1 MGSASFDTVL
11 GNLLPFQEIRRNI
24 SCEMSIRIF
33 SDVSNIPTR
42 ALEGRRVTRASRKVL
57 GEISGANIPRAAVGG
72 KRKSNV
78 VGNLRLGQKKASCQ
92 TKTKVGVK
100 RTVKVVT
107 KDEEQQVEEIPMEV
121 EQSDAVSRRIPDGV
135 TDIDAEDASNPQ
147 LCTEYAQE
155 IYAYLRQLEKRGAV
169 RFDFL
174 SGCPITEKM
183 RAVLID
189 WLVEVQMQFKLL
201 QETLFLTVNT
211 IDRFLAVEGK
221 NVYKSRLQL
230 VGVAAMFLV
239 SKIEEVYAPAVSD
252 FVYITDNAYTGA
264 EIRQMELEIIR
275 ALNFDF
281 CQPISLNFLRRY
293 SKAGDVDMLQHCL
306 AKYILEACLL
316 DYTLLGT
323 PGSLL
328 ASAALCLS
336 LLVLDPSLTTETVW
350 NKTLAF
356 YSGYTAKQVLDLVPK
371 LANNM
376 IKMNSSTKLQA
387 VRNKYTS
394 GKLMKVAGIAEAK
407 RERMLE
413 LTSCQ

>member
-1 MGSASFDTVL
+1 
-11 GNLLPFQEIRRNI
+11 
-24 SCEMSIRIF
+24 MSIRIF

-57 GEISGANIPRAAVGG
+57 GEISGGNVPRAAVGG

-169 RFDFL
+169 RSDFL
-174 SGCPITEKM
+174 SGCPITENM

-211 IDRFLAVEGK
+211 IDRYV
-221 NVYKSRLQL
+221 Q
-230 VGVAAMFLV
+230 
-239 SKIEEVYAPAVSD
+239 
-252 FVYITDNAYTGA
+252 
-264 EIRQMELEIIR
+264 
-275 ALNFDF
+275 
-281 CQPISLNFLRRY
+281 
-293 SKAGDVDMLQHCL
+293 
-306 AKYILEACLL
+306 
-316 DYTLLGT
+316 
-323 PGSLL
+323 
-328 ASAALCLS
+328 
-336 LLVLDPSLTTETVW
+336 
-350 NKTLAF
+350 
-356 YSGYTAKQVLDLVPK
+356 
-371 LANNM
+371 
-376 IKMNSSTKLQA
+376 
-387 VRNKYTS
+387 
-394 GKLMKVAGIAEAK
+394 
-407 RERMLE
+407 
-413 LTSCQ
+413 

>member
-11 GNLLPFQEIRRNI
+11 GDLLPFLEIRRNI

-57 GEISGANIPRAAVGG
+57 GEISGGNVPRAAVGG

-78 VGNLRLGQKKASCQ
+78 VGNLRLGQKKACFQ

-121 EQSDAVSRRIPDGV
+121 EQSEAVSRRIPDGV
-135 TDIDAEDASNPQ
+135 TDIDAEDASNPL

-169 RFDFL
+169 RSDFL

-221 NVYKSRLQL
+221 TVFKSRLQL

-252 FVYITDNAYTGA
+252 FVYITDNAYSGA
-264 EIRQMELEIIR
+264 EIRNMELQIIR
-275 ALNFDF
+275 ALDFDL
-281 CQPISLNFLRRY
+281 CQPLSLNFLRRY
-293 SKAGDVDMLQHCL
+293 SKAGDVDMLQHSL
-306 AKYILEACLL
+306 AKYTLEVCLL
-316 DYTLLGT
+316 DYHLLST

-336 LLVLDPSLTTETVW
+336 LLVLDPSLTLETVW
-350 NKTLAF
+350 SKTLAF
-356 YSGYTAKQVLDLVPK
+356 YSGYTSQQVLGLVPK
-371 LANNM
+371 LATNM
-376 IKMNSSTKLQA
+376 TKMHINTKLQA
-387 VRNKYTS
+387 VRNKYMS
-394 GKLMKVAGIAEAK
+394 GKFMKVAGIAEAK
-407 RERMLE
+407 RERMLQ
-413 LTSCQ
+413 LCK

>member
-1 MGSASFDTVL
+1 
-11 GNLLPFQEIRRNI
+11 
-24 SCEMSIRIF
+24 MSIRIF

-42 ALEGRRVTRASRKVL
+42 ALEGRKVTRASRKVF
-57 GEISGANIPRAAVGG
+57 GEISVGNIPRAAVGC

-78 VGNLRLGQKKASCQ
+78 VGSLRLGQKKASSQ

-107 KDEEQQVEEIPMEV
+107 KDEEEQVDDIPMEV

-147 LCTEYAQE
+147 LCTEYAKE
-155 IYAYLRQLEKRGAV
+155 IYAYLRLLEKRGAL
-169 RFDFL
+169 RSDFL

-189 WLVEVQMQFKLL
+189 WLIEVQMQFKLL

-252 FVYITDNAYTGA
+252 FVYITDNAYTGT
-264 EIRQMELEIIR
+264 EIRQMELQIIR
-275 ALNFDF
+275 ALNFDL

-293 SKAGDVDMLQHCL
+293 SKAGDVDMLQHSL
-306 AKYILEACLL
+306 AKYTLEVCLL
-316 DYTLLGT
+316 DYHLLTT

-336 LLVLDPSLTTETVW
+336 LLVLDPFLTLETVW

-356 YSGYTAKQVLDLVPK
+356 YSGYSSQQVLGLVPK
-371 LANNM
+371 LATNM
-376 IKMNSSTKLQA
+376 TKMNIGTKLQA
-387 VRNKYTS
+387 VRNKYMS
-394 GKLMKVAGIAEAK
+394 GKFMKVAGIAEAK
-407 RERMLE
+407 RERMLQ
-413 LTSCQ
+413 LCK

>member
-1 MGSASFDTVL
+1 MGSASFDIVL
-11 GNLLPFQEIRRNI
+11 GNPPFKELRKT

-42 ALEGRRVTRASRKVL
+42 ALEGKRVTRASRKVL
-57 GEISGANIPRAAVGG
+57 GEIKGKKAPRAAVGSKG
-72 KRKSNV
+72 KSNV
-78 VGNLRLGQKKASCQ
+78 VGNLRLRQKKVIKETQA
-92 TKTKVGVK
+92 KMGVK
-100 RTVKVVT
+100 TTLVKVVT
-107 KDEEQQVEEIPMEV
+107 KEQEEEVPMEV
-121 EQSDAVSRRIPDGV
+121 EQSDVVRRIPDGV

-169 RFDFL
+169 RSDFL

-183 RAVLID
+183 RAVLVD

-221 NVYKSRLQL
+221 TVFKSRLQL

-252 FVYITDNAYTGA
+252 FVYITDNAYSGA
-264 EIRQMELEIIR
+264 EIRNMELQIIR
-275 ALNFDF
+275 ALDFDL
-281 CQPISLNFLRRY
+281 CQPLSLNFLRRY
-293 SKAGDVDMLQHCL
+293 SKAGDVDLLQHSL
-306 AKYILEACLL
+306 AKYTLEVCLL
-316 DYTLLGT
+316 DYHLLST

-336 LLVLDPSLTTETVW
+336 LLVLDPSMNLETVW

-356 YSGYTAKQVLDLVPK
+356 YSGYTSQQVLDLVPK
-371 LANNM
+371 LATNM
-376 IKMNSSTKLQA
+376 TQMNLTAKLQA
-387 VRNKYTS
+387 VPNKYMG
-394 GKLMKVAGIAEAK
+394 GKLMKVAGIAEVR
-407 RERMLE
+407 RERMLQ
-413 LTSCQ
+413 LASCK